1 MFSGRQHSPTSRRRT
16 ASSRLGSRILAAG
29 ASVAL
34 VAGLALAVSGPSSAL
49 PDAGPDA
56 GSGAAPVV
64 WTGSMLATT
73 SVTSNGD
80 DLLYWWQADGTSMWH
95 KEIVAQN
102 NVAKSGTSERFFTP
116 SITWT
121 GSDVVI
127 VADVDSNFEGMGGY
141 SLDTYWQQPGGT
153 TWTQEFSGL
162 GGNSGID
169 GDASGAQPFV
179 RPQIAWTGSNVVIA
193 DVGAVGTR
201 TAGRLPDNVYFWWQD
216 SSGNFH
222 QEKVASHSSTA
233 SYGQAVLTATDD
245 AVVIVA
251 IRNGTDLLSWY
262 QSFGRTGW
270 TANGIAGGFSDDA
283 FSAPSV
289 AWTGSSVVVAATVVG
304 DNPSVKYEWQP
315 SPGTAWQGQFLPA
328 PPGSPV
334 PTWTGSTAIAWTGS
348 NVDITAVDSHNNA
361 LDFWW
366 LSPGTRT
373 WNPEIVSEPAG
384 ITLGRQPSMTTTT
397 DAAFIV
403 LNQSNGLIRWAQD
416 YGTVP
421 WRPQTI
427 SP

>member
-1 MFSGRQHSPTSRRRT
+1 MFPGRQDLPMSLKRT
-16 ASSRLGSRILAAG
+16 ASSRTGGRILAAG
-29 ASVAL
+29 AAVAL
-34 VAGLALAVSGPSSAL
+34 VAGLALAVSTPASAL

-64 WTGSMLATT
+64 WTGSLLATT
-73 SVTSNGD
+73 SVTNNGN
-80 DLLYWWQADGTSMWH
+80 DLLFWWQADGTSKWH
-95 KEIVAQN
+95 EQIVARN
-102 NVAKSGTSERFFTP
+102 NFAKTGIIEHFFTP

-121 GSDVVI
+121 GSDIVI
-127 VADVDSNFEGMGGY
+127 VADVYSNFEGMGGY
-141 SLDTYWQQPGGT
+141 SLDTYWKQPSGT
-153 TWTQEFSGL
+153 TWTQESSGL
-162 GGNSGID
+162 GSNSGID
-169 GDASGAQPFV
+169 GDASSAQPFV
-179 RPQIAWTGSNVVIA
+179 SPQIAWTGSNVVIA
-193 DVGAVGTR
+193 DVGAVGTQ
-201 TAGRLPDNVYFWWQD
+201 TAGLLPDDLYFWWQD

-222 QEKVASHSSTA
+222 QETVASHSSTA
-233 SYGQAVLTATDD
+233 SYGQAVLTATND

-251 IRNGTDLLSWY
+251 IRNGEDLLSWY
-262 QSFGRTGW
+262 QPFGRKGW
-270 TANGIAGGFSDDA
+270 TANGIAGGFSHDA

-289 AWTGSSVVVAATVVG
+289 AWTGSSVVVAAAVVG
-304 DNPSVKYEWQP
+304 DDPSVKYEWQP
-315 SPGTAWQGQFLPA
+315 SPGTAWQGQFLPV
-328 PPGSPV
+328 PPNSPE
-334 PTWTGSTAIAWTGS
+334 PAWTGSTAIAWTGS
-348 NVDITAVDSHNNA
+348 NVDITAVNSHNNA

-384 ITLGRQPSMTTTT
+384 ITLGRQPSMTTTS